1 MKIYYLFEEKSK
13 YAIVFTKYREGY
25 KMTVKAQILEMV
37 DLIPDNELAILLE
50 VVKRFVPIDLDD
62 IVTEDDIMTHNIAMK
77 EYMAGETVS
86 HDEINWD

>member
-1 MKIYYLFEEKSK
+1 
-13 YAIVFTKYREGY
+13 
-25 KMTVKAQILEMV
+25 MTVKAQILEMV

-50 VVKRFVPIDLDD
+50 VVKRFVPVDLDD
-62 IVTEDDIMTHNIAMK
+62 IMTEDDIMAHNVAMK